1 MEDKIILFESSSYDK
16 SKLKTYSTRS
26 YPKNDGSGR
35 WIVEYYNVYEDG
47 TSILTRACECDE
59 ERVSFVTYLLAR

>member
-1 MEDKIILFESSSYDK
+1 MEDKIILYKSSSYDK

-26 YPKNDGSGR
+26 FPKNDGSGR
-35 WIVEYYNVYEDG
+35 WIVEYYAIFADG

-59 ERVSFVTYLLAR
+59 ERVNLVEFLLER